1 MTRAR
6 RAERADR
13 AARADRARCVVA
25 GDVGG
30 THARFAF
37 FDVDRVS
44 ILHQE
49 VLPSRSFRSF
59 EAVFARFLAGAPEME
74 IAAATFGIA
83 GPVVDGRVQTT
94 NLPWSLDARK
104 LARAFALPKVTLLN
118 DLVAV
123 GLGALHGAPRKQVP
137 IFLGRPKRRGGNL
150 AVIAAGTG
158 LGEAALIWDGARH
171 VPCPSEG
178 AHVEFAPRTPLEGA
192 LLEELARTYGH
203 VSYERVASASVLH
216 DLYAFVARTTRIRE
230 AKPIA
235 EAIAEATDRNAEVV
249 ARARSGESEIARRA
263 LDLWASVYGAEA
275 GNLALKCFATSG
287 VYVAGSVSAA
297 LADVLANGLPER
309 RGTRHGKRSL
319 ATPSSPFLR
328 AFVDKGRLRP
338 VVERMPIA
346 VVCDKQVGIHGAAA
360 HAAAAA
366 RGD

>member
-1 MTRAR
+1 MRTRSGGSAKRPRVAR
-6 RAERADR
+6 G
-13 AARADRARCVVA
+13 VVA
-25 GDVGG
+25 GDIGG

-37 FDVDRVS
+37 FGLDGAS
-44 ILHQE
+44 PLHEE

-59 EAVFARFLAGAPEME
+59 EAALASFLSRAPAME

-83 GPVVDGRVQTT
+83 GPVVDGRVRTT
-94 NLPWSLDARK
+94 NLPWALDARK
-104 LARAFALPKVTLLN
+104 LARRFALPKVTLLN
-118 DLVAV
+118 DLVTV

-158 LGEAALIWDGARH
+158 LGEAALIWDGTKH

-192 LLEELARTYGH
+192 LLDELARTYGH

-216 DLYAFVARTTRIRE
+216 DLYVFVARTSRIRE
-230 AKPIA
+230 PRPVAK
-235 EAIAEATDRNAEVV
+235 AIAEAPDRNAEVV

-287 VYVAGSVSAA
+287 VYVAGAVSAA
-297 LADVLANGLPER
+297 LADVLANGLPGRGSAR
-309 RGTRHGKRSL
+309 RAKRSL
-319 ATPSSPFLR
+319 ATPSSPFLQ

-338 VVERMPIA
+338 VVERVPIA
-346 VVCDKQVGIHGAAA
+346 VVCDKHVGIHGAAA
-360 HAAAAA
+360 HAAAVA
-366 RGD
+366 RADGRSP